1 MLKLKRQFSLLSLLV
16 LVVQLFAQGPNGSGT
31 YYSNANGQ
39 KGKSL
44 KTALFKIISTHK
56 DIGYDGLFKCYEK
69 TDKRTDGKVWDM
81 YSNTTNYSFSDHN
94 GGYKKEG
101 DMYNREHSLP
111 QSWFKKAS
119 PMKADI
125 VHVVPTDGYVNNRRS
140 SYPFG
145 ETNNPTYKSNNGF
158 SKVGPS
164 SVEGYSGTVFEP
176 NDEYKG
182 DFARIYFYMATC
194 YENRIASWAT
204 NGTASTVLDGTS
216 YPAYKKWYIN
226 MLLRWAKED
235 PVSQKEIDRNNAVYE
250 CQKNRNPYVDYPGL
264 EQYVWGDKQSVAF
277 SYDNYDGTNPNPE
290 PTPDPGPD
298 PDPGTNPDPGT
309 DPTPTDGYV
318 FSKVT
323 STADVVPG
331 SYYLIVCEGEK
342 QALAEKNNDV
352 RGNAA
357 VTISNA
363 TITTTVDVSGKPRQL
378 LLGGTADAY
387 TFYDN
392 VDKDYLALTVND
404 NKLQSSTSATNA
416 NAAQWTVT
424 VSGDGVA
431 TIKNCNFTDREVR
444 YNKSSPRFACYKGT
458 QQTVSLYRRVQ
469 STGIMLVKPS
479 AADSRVDVFTVSGV
493 LVRRQV
499 VRSAALNGLA
509 KGVYIIGGKKYAVE

>member
-1 MLKLKRQFSLLSLLV
+1 M
-16 LVVQLFAQGPNGSGT
+16 
-31 YYSNANGQ
+31 
-39 KGKSL
+39 
-44 KTALFKIISTHK
+44 
-56 DIGYDGLFKCYEK
+56 
-69 TDKRTDGKVWDM
+69 
-81 YSNTTNYSFSDHN
+81 
-94 GGYKKEG
+94 
-101 DMYNREHSLP
+101 
-111 QSWFKKAS
+111 
-119 PMKADI
+119 
-125 VHVVPTDGYVNNRRS
+125 
-140 SYPFG
+140 
-145 ETNNPTYKSNNGF
+145 
-158 SKVGPS
+158 
-164 SVEGYSGTVFEP
+164 
-176 NDEYKG
+176 
-182 DFARIYFYMATC
+182 
-194 YENRIASWAT
+194 
-204 NGTASTVLDGTS
+204 
-216 YPAYKKWYIN
+216 
-226 MLLRWAKED
+226 
-235 PVSQKEIDRNNAVYE
+235 
-250 CQKNRNPYVDYPGL
+250 

-378 LLGGTADAY
+378 LLGGTAGAY

-392 VDKDYLALTVND
+392 VDKDYLALTANK
-404 NKLQSSTSATNA
+404 NKLHSSTSATNA
-416 NAAQWTVT
+416 NAQWTVT
-424 VSGDGVA
+424 VSSDGVA
-431 TIKNCNFTDREVR
+431 TIKNCELTDREVR
-444 YNKSSPRFACYKGT
+444 YNKSSPRFACYTGT
-458 QQTVSLYRRVQ
+458 QQQTVSLYRRVQ

>member
-1 MLKLKRQFSLLSLLV
+1 MLLRLQTSGLTEKYGICILTQPVSRLV
-16 LVVQLFAQGPNGSGT
+16 LTKQEVILRRETNTIVSTLFQRVGSAMPNQCTPTSCI
-31 YYSNANGQ
+31 S
-39 KGKSL
+39 SL
-44 KTALFKIISTHK
+44 PTVMLTVGAAIIPLVRQMAERTSRKIISANLALAHIRAYTG
-56 DIGYDGLFKCYEK
+56 I
-69 TDKRTDGKVWDM
+69 
-81 YSNTTNYSFSDHN
+81 
-94 GGYKKEG
+94 
-101 DMYNREHSLP
+101 
-111 QSWFKKAS
+111 
-119 PMKADI
+119 
-125 VHVVPTDGYVNNRRS
+125 
-140 SYPFG
+140 
-145 ETNNPTYKSNNGF
+145 
-158 SKVGPS
+158 
-164 SVEGYSGTVFEP
+164 VFEP

-194 YENRIASWAT
+194 YEDKIAGWKSDMLGG
-204 NGTASTVLDGTS
+204 NK
-216 YPAYKKWYIN
+216 YPAYKNWVVS
-226 MLLRWAKED
+226 MLLKWAKED

-392 VDKDYLALTVND
+392 VDKDYLYLALTAND

-416 NAAQWTVT
+416 NAQWTVT
-424 VSGDGVA
+424 VSSDGVA
-431 TIKNCNFTDREVR
+431 TIKNCKFTDREVR
-444 YNKSSPRFACYKGT
+444 YNKSSPRFACYKGA

-469 STGIMLVKPS
+469 STGIMPVKPS
-479 AADSRVDVFTVSGV
+479 AVDSRVDVFTVSGV